1 VGVEPAVAGL
11 EGILDVLPSPLLLIE
26 PVTARVFY
34 ANRAAHRL
42 AGGAFPT
49 GAGAERYHELYR
61 CYDEHGRRIPND
73 EMPGVRAARG
83 ERISNFQMDW
93 ETPDGLRSLVV
104 AGDTVVLA
112 GGDPVTVLTFEDV
125 TELVTARRH
134 NELLADASGLLARSL
149 DWDETLKTVARL
161 AVPAYADWCFV
172 ELLQPDGSI
181 ERVVTEHA
189 DPGKREFV
197 EEYDRRYPL
206 DPDSP
211 VGSPQVIRTGEPVLM
226 SEMPDGF
233 WEAVAQD
240 PEQLR
245 LLREVGF
252 VSSLIVPLRV
262 RGVVIGDLALASAE
276 SGRRYDEH
284 DLRVAQEL
292 ADRCALALDN
302 ARLYT
307 SLREADA
314 ASRRSRD
321 ELEAIL
327 EGVADA
333 VTAQAPDGR
342 LVYANDA
349 AVRLLSF
356 ESAAELLA
364 APPLEIMARFSMR
377 AEDGSELPLER
388 LPGRRALTGERP
400 EPLTVRY
407 RHHASA
413 EDRWSRV
420 QSTPVFDEDGR
431 VRLAI
436 NVIEDIT
443 DIKRGEEGHR
453 FLSEASRVLVASLDY
468 EETLGAVARLAVPE
482 IADWCAVDLVT
493 PDGLARVAVAHVDPE
508 RVELARRLQDRY
520 PPDPSRDV
528 GVWAV
533 LRSGRAQLF
542 HEIPDELLESA
553 AQDAAH
559 LELLRSVGLRS
570 AMIAPMTL
578 RDRVLGALTFVSAES
593 GRRYDDHDLALAEDL
608 SLRAAAAVENARLY
622 QARSAI
628 AHTLQASLLPP
639 VLPELPGIEI
649 AAEYRPAGE
658 GFEVGG
664 DFYDVFSTAEDQWY
678 AVIGDVCGK
687 GAEAAAVTALARYT
701 IRATAVRRRSPSA
714 ILRWLSD
721 AMIQQG
727 EAGGRFC
734 TIACAHLDLARS
746 PARVTVACGG
756 HPLPLV
762 VRGDG
767 GVDEVGIPGTL
778 LGLVPQPDLQDRSTE
793 LRPGDVLVLYT
804 DGLTEAGAPARVWSP
819 AELAASAGGATGRP
833 AAEVVEHLVSAA
845 LGGLAAP
852 RDDVAVLA
860 LRAA

>member
-11 EGILDVLPSPLLLIE
+11 GGVLDVLPSPLLLIE
-26 PVTARVFY
+26 PGTARVFY

-42 AGGAFPT
+42 AGGEFPT
-49 GAGAERYHELYR
+49 GGEADRYDQLYR

-83 ERISNFQMDW
+83 ERLTNFQMDW
-93 ETPDGLRSLVV
+93 ETPHGLRSLLV
-104 AGDTVVLA
+104 AGDTIALP
-112 GGDPVTVLTFEDV
+112 GGDPVTVVTFEDI
-125 TELVTARRH
+125 TELVTARRQ
-134 NELLADASGLLARSL
+134 NALLADAGGLLARSL
-149 DWDETLKTVARL
+149 DWQETLQTVARL

-189 DPGKREFV
+189 DPGKRGFV

-206 DPDSP
+206 DPESP
-211 VGSPQVIRTGEPVLM
+211 VGSPQVIRTGDPLLLREIPNA
-226 SEMPDGF
+226 F
-233 WEAVAQD
+233 WAEIAQD

-262 RGVVIGDLALASAE
+262 RGAVIGDLALATAE

-284 DLRVAQEL
+284 DLRAAQEL

-342 LVYANDA
+342 LVYANSA

-356 ESAAELLA
+356 DSAAELLA
-364 APPLEIMARFSMR
+364 ASPAEITARFEMR
-377 AEDGSELPLER
+377 ADDGSELPVER
-388 LPGRRALTGERP
+388 LPGRLALAGERP

-420 QSTPVFDEDGR
+420 QSTPVFDDDGR

-443 DIKRGEEGHR
+443 EIKRGEEGHR
-453 FLSEASRVLVASLDY
+453 FLSEASRVLVGSLDY
-468 EETLGAVARLAVPE
+468 EETLGTVARLAVPE

-493 PDGLARVAVAHVDPE
+493 SDGLERVAVQHVDPA
-508 RVELARRLQDRY
+508 RVELARELQQRY
-520 PPDPSRDV
+520 PPSNPDV
-528 GVWAV
+528 GVYGV
-533 LRSGRAQLF
+533 LRSGRPALYR
-542 HEIPDELLESA
+542 EISDELLEA
-553 AQDAAH
+553 GAQDASH
-559 LELLRSVGLRS
+559 LGLLRSVGLRS

-578 RDRVLGALTFVSAES
+578 HDRVLGALTFVSAES
-593 GRRYDDHDLALAEDL
+593 GRRFDDHDLALAEDL
-608 SLRAAAAVENARLY
+608 ALRAAAAVERARLY
-622 QARSAI
+622 HTRSAI

-639 VLPELPGIEI
+639 VLPDMPRFQV
-649 AAEYRPAGE
+649 AAAYRPAGE

-664 DFYDVFSTAEDQWY
+664 DFYDVFGTAEDQWY

-714 ILRWLSD
+714 NLRWLSD
-721 AMIQQG
+721 AMVQQG
-727 EAGGRFC
+727 DGGGRFC

-762 VRGDG
+762 VRADG
-767 GVDEVGIPGTL
+767 TVEELGVPGTL
-778 LGLVPQPDLQDRSTE
+778 LGLLPHPDLEDRSTE
-793 LRPGDVLVLYT
+793 LRSGDTLVLYT
-804 DGLTEAGAPARVWSP
+804 DGLTEAGAPERVWSP
-819 AELAASAGGATGRP
+819 AELARAATAAAGRS
-833 AAEVVEHLVSAA
+833 AAEVVDHLVEAA
-845 LGGLAAP
+845 LGGLPTP

-860 LRAA
+860 LRAV